1 VPARREGHRQDEAPA
16 RPQAGEQFI
25 PDTEYYEGDDWP
37 VAPSSI
43 DLVLCTEVLEH
54 VEARSMPR

>member
-1 VPARREGHRQDEAPA
+1 MEDGAT
-16 RPQAGEQFI
+16 
-25 PDTEYYEGDDWP
+25 TEYYEGDDWP

-54 VEARSMPR
+54 VEAPAPSVHRTRSMEDGATGQSSPS